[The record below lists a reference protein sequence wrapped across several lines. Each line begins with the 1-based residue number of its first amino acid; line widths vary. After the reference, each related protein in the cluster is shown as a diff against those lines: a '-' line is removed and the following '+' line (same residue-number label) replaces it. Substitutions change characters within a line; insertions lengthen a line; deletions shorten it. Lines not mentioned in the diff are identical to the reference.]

1 MTSISTK
8 PLTRK
13 QKALFVKHFPLVRKI
28 VNSMRKKL
36 PSYADLDELISV
48 GVYGLAD
55 AISKFDPSREQKFSA
70 YASTRIRGSIIDEL
84 RDLDYMSRSARNDSK
99 NVEKLREELEQ
110 SLGRK
115 PNDAELRNRMGVSQ
129 KQFDK
134 IMRRTQTFSFVS
146 INEPLQNGDSDS
158 ASGGISRSIADEN
171 SPSAKEELEKKEMA
185 QNLRTRMSELP
196 ERQRTVLQ
204 RYYFDE
210 KKLGEI
216 AKEFG
221 LTEARICQIHAQAL
235 SSLRPKFVN

>member
-1 MTSISTK
+1 MTNISTK

-36 PSYADLDELISV
+36 PSYADLDELNSV

-55 AISKFDPSREQKFSA
+55 AITKFDPEREQKFSA
-70 YASTRIRGSIIDEL
+70 YASTRIRGAIIDEL
-84 RDLDYMSRSARNDSK
+84 RDLDYMSRSARNDAK
-99 NVEKLREELEQ
+99 RVDKLREELEQ

-115 PNDAELRNRMGVSQ
+115 PDDSEVRKLMGVSQ

-134 IMRRTQTFSFVS
+134 IMRRTQTYSFVS
-146 INEPLQNGDSDS
+146 INEPVANGDESGKSS
-158 ASGGISRSIADEN
+158 AVRSVEDEK
-171 SPSAKEELEKKEMA
+171 SPNAVEVLEEKELA
-185 QNLRTRMSELP
+185 QNLKSKISELP